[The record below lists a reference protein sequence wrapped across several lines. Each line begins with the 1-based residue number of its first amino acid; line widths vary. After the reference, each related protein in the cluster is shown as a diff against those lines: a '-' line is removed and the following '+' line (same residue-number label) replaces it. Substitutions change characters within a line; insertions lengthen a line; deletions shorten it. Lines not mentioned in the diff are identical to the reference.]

1 MSECPL
7 LPGEADAAD
16 LTGPLDAL
24 PVLPA
29 VTPSVGPVELGYP
42 GGETPG
48 FCVVEETPL
57 GVCFLANPSTH
68 LPIPPV
74 HSPTH
79 KHFLGVC
86 HDPGAVPGTDGRVV
100 NTTDKSPHPRGVF
113 VHSF

>member
-7 LPGEADAAD
+7 LPGEADVAD

-24 PVLPA
+24 PMLPA
-29 VTPSVGPVELGYP
+29 VTHQSGQWSWGTLVVRCLVSVLLKRH
-42 GGETPG
+42 
-48 FCVVEETPL
+48 PL
-57 GVCFLANPSTH
+57 GVCFLANPSIY
-68 LPIPPV
+68 LPIPPI

-86 HDPGAVPGTDGRVV
+86 HDPGAVPGTDDRAV
-100 NTTDKSPHPRGVF
+100 NTTDKSPHPHGVF